1 MHLTELQG
9 ANLRCFAEFSLTP
22 VPGVNL
28 LLGENGAGKTSI
40 IEAIHILG
48 YGRSFRGRIR
58 DGLIKQGAAA
68 LQITTRWQ
76 DGHGGSHQAGLQHS
90 GNEWQARQ
98 DGADVDNLG
107 QFCSHFPVL
116 SFEPGSHA
124 LISGPAENRR
134 RFLDWALFHVEPE
147 FFSQWRR
154 FNRALK
160 QRNALLKAQPSAETL
175 AAWDHEFAES
185 GEAIHYYRQRY
196 LDALNPVF
204 QNICRDFLPEGG
216 AATLAYAAGWRQPQ
230 MSLLDALR
238 LNRDRDL
245 QTGFCNV
252 GPHRADWQATLNGQL
267 QQEHF
272 SRGQAKLLALSA
284 LLAQA
289 QKFVAEKGFW
299 PLLCFDDLA
308 SELDSGHFRRV
319 LRWLSGSQAQIWI
332 SGTEDQPAYT
342 ENFSVIQRFHV
353 EHGRIADTQ

>member
-1 MHLTELQG
+1 MHLTELQA
-9 ANLRCFAEFSLTP
+9 ANLRCFTEFSLTP
-22 VPGVNL
+22 VSGVNL

-58 DGLIKQGAAA
+58 DGLIKQGASA

-76 DGHGGSHQAGLQHS
+76 DTQGAAHQAGLSHS
-90 GNEWQARQ
+90 GNDWQARQ
-98 DGADVDNLG
+98 DGDDVDNLS

-134 RFLDWALFHVEPE
+134 RFLDWALFHVEPG
-147 FFSQWRR
+147 FYAQWRR
-154 FNRALK
+154 YNRALK
-160 QRNALLKAQPSAETL
+160 QRNALLKTQPKTETL

-185 GEAIHYYRQRY
+185 GEAIHFYRQHY
-196 LDALNPVF
+196 LDRLNPGF
-204 QNICRDFLPEGG
+204 QTISREFLPECGT
-216 AATLAYAAGWRQPQ
+216 ATISYAAGWRQSQ
-230 MSLLDALR
+230 MSLLNALR

-245 QTGFCNV
+245 QTGFCGV
-252 GPHRADWQATLNGQL
+252 GPHRADWQAGLEGQL

-289 QKFVAEKGFW
+289 QQFLAEKHFW
-299 PLLCFDDLA
+299 PILCFDDLA
-308 SELDSGHFRRV
+308 SELDSSHFKRV
-319 LRWLSGSQAQIWI
+319 LSWLSGTQTQIWI
-332 SGTEDQPAYT
+332 SGTENLPIYTQIFPALKP
-342 ENFSVIQRFHV
+342 FHV
-353 EHGRIADTQ
+353 EQGRISSTQ